1 MWIAKD
7 VARPGGVTYYGEGCI
22 LVADG
27 GCTQT
32 AIYVLGVRA
41 G

>member
-7 VARPGGVTYYGEGCI
+7 VARPGGVTYYGEDCI

-27 GCTQT
+27 WFTLT
-32 AIYVLGVRA
+32 TIYVLGVKA